1 MNLNENL
8 STEELVGKMIEN
20 LDILEE
26 FLKAFPIKEESIEV
40 EDHIAKYERPEGYPQ
55 KLIAL
60 EEVVEKASEEF
71 EAVMRAN
78 AESEKKLLAKSMFL
92 LERVASCKKRI
103 IASSENYIEQR
114 KAFVN
119 KILKVENGSAS
130 VKWENFFDACESHT
144 TEDDAGWDVVD
155 FLRAIGILTTESNGY
170 WLNLGNGEIKP
181 ISSKRRHYSFKEKGD
196 AFFYAEYYYEHTKR
210 IRYGICRVSE
220 YVHPCELRI

>member
-1 MNLNENL
+1 MNECQFC
-8 STEELVGKMIEN
+8 GKIPRGDFYFGFNGKRVEIETAMPYVCP
-20 LDILEE
+20 LCH
-26 FLKAFPIKEESIEV
+26 A
-40 EDHIAKYERPEGYPQ
+40 
-55 KLIAL
+55 
-60 EEVVEKASEEF
+60 
-71 EAVMRAN
+71 
-78 AESEKKLLAKSMFL
+78 
-92 LERVASCKKRI
+92 KRI
-103 IASSENYIEQR
+103 ENYIEQR

-181 ISSKRRHYSFKEKGD
+181 ISSKRRHYSFKQKGD
-196 AFFYAEYYYEHTKR
+196 AFLYAEYYYEYTKK